1 MKKTQQFHKD
11 RKGTITTLMAFLLP
25 VLLIVSAFTINIA
38 FLQLTRTELMIAT
51 DAAARA
57 GGRGIS
63 HFQNIEDAMQVAS
76 NTAALNLVNGQPLLL
91 NANDQAKEI
100 DFGDAEPDQASE
112 RFIFNKVQR
121 SQITNG
127 AEQAAAI
134 RITGKMGGGISLTNP
149 VTPIFPTFGV
159 DMLDEFEMSSVAVAM
174 QVDRDIALI
183 LDRSGSMDFHPG
195 WDWPSGFNP
204 FTWDP
209 VWAAH
214 QAGLLGYN
222 PFTGRFHYLS
232 GQNSETLQ
240 DWIWT
245 TYLNLGTAPQ
255 RPWEELLGAVDSF
268 LQVLEGTD
276 QDEQVSIASYAST
289 ATLDVTLQTDYDIV
303 RAELATLSPSGNTAI
318 GDGMRAGIPSLLDEI
333 SRPYAA
339 KTLLVMTDGV
349 HNRGS
354 DPRDVA
360 RDIVSQYDVVIHTIT
375 FGAGAE
381 QSTMQAVA
389 TIGGGE
395 HFHAADGDALQT
407 VLEEIANNLPT
418 IVTQ

>member
-1 MKKTQQFHKD
+1 MGSEMCIRD
-11 RKGTITTLMAFLLP
+11 R
-25 VLLIVSAFTINIA
+25 
-38 FLQLTRTELMIAT
+38 
-51 DAAARA
+51 
-57 GGRGIS
+57 
-63 HFQNIEDAMQVAS
+63 
-76 NTAALNLVNGQPLLL
+76 
-91 NANDQAKEI
+91 
-100 DFGDAEPDQASE
+100 
-112 RFIFNKVQR
+112 
-121 SQITNG
+121 
-127 AEQAAAI
+127 
-134 RITGKMGGGISLTNP
+134 
-149 VTPIFPTFGV
+149 
-159 DMLDEFEMSSVAVAM
+159 
-174 QVDRDIALI
+174 
-183 LDRSGSMDFHPG
+183 
-195 WDWPSGFNP
+195 
-204 FTWDP
+204 
-209 VWAAH
+209 
-214 QAGLLGYN
+214 
-222 PFTGRFHYLS
+222 
-232 GQNSETLQ
+232 
-240 DWIWT
+240 
-245 TYLNLGTAPQ
+245 
-255 RPWEELLGAVDSF
+255 
-268 LQVLEGTD
+268 
-276 QDEQVSIASYAST
+276 SYAST